1 MNRTHAYKYR
11 FRVMSIAKPA
21 GKTGDRMLMYY
32 HPPPALPAFR
42 VPKQILQS
50 STTFI
55 LGLLHH
61 SSPSASASI
70 INLRPDG
77 PVQRL
82 RLAFEEGMGILNQL
96 PARP

>member
-1 MNRTHAYKYR
+1 MG
-11 FRVMSIAKPA
+11 ILKPV
-21 GKTGDRMLMYY
+21 GKTGSRMRMYY
-32 HPPPALPAFR
+32 HPPPALPVFR
-42 VPKQILQS
+42 MPTQILQS

-77 PVQRL
+77 PIQRL